1 MNILRFDVFN
11 KIYSLFS
18 WSSFF
23 YLVTLKFKALLKMN
37 TEKHLENLN
46 EIKQIMDRSTRFLSL
61 SGLSGIMAGVSAL
74 VGAVLA
80 YFVLNSG
87 SYISG
92 VTYFNSE
99 VILDVRAS
107 VFIQLLLI
115 GAGVFCS
122 ALGFGFYFTY
132 RKAKKENQKMWNQ
145 ASRKLVINLAVPLIV
160 GAVFS
165 LILIRYNLF
174 GLVAPVTLIFYGLAC
189 VNASHLTHSEIGGIG
204 YFNIILGLLNAY
216 FIGYGIL
223 FWALG
228 FGVLHIVYG
237 TLMYFKYDRK

>member
-1 MNILRFDVFN
+1 
-11 KIYSLFS
+11 
-18 WSSFF
+18 
-23 YLVTLKFKALLKMN
+23 MN
-37 TEKHLENLN
+37 TEKHLDNLN

-74 VGAVLA
+74 VGAVMA

-99 VILDVRAS
+99 VLLDVGTS
-107 VFIQLLLI
+107 IFYQLVLI
-115 GAGVFCS
+115 GGGVLIS
-122 ALGFGFYFTY
+122 ALFFGFFFTY
-132 RKAKKENQKMWNQ
+132 RKAKKEGQTMWNK
-145 ASRKLVINLAVPLIV
+145 ASKKMLLNLAVPLVV
-160 GAVFS
+160 GGIFS
-165 LILIRYNLF
+165 LLLIRYNLV

-204 YFNIILGLLNAY
+204 YFNILLGLINAY

-237 TLMYFKYDRK
+237 TVMYFKYDRK